1 MSGKLNPLREIVI
14 HGRGGQGAVTAA
26 ELIAKAAF
34 YDGKESQAF
43 PSFGVE
49 RRGAPVQAFCRIS
62 KEKIT
67 LKSQVYEPDYVII
80 LDSTLL
86 PLVDIKNLSER
97 KGTLIVNTA
106 NHIDSSKFPGINV
119 LSVDASSVALEIFRA
134 DIVNTAM
141 VAAFLAFTGEISMQS
156 VIKALP
162 EIFERKDIIEKNQL
176 ALERIYSNCK
186 ECKPGK

>member
-1 MSGKLNPLREIVI
+1 MSGKLNPLRKIVI

-86 PLVDIKNLSER
+86 PLVDIKNLSEK
-97 KGTLIVNTA
+97 KGTLIVNTT
-106 NHIDSSKFPGINV
+106 NYIDSSKFTGINV

-141 VAAFLAFTGEISMQS
+141 VAAFSAFTGEISMQS
-156 VIKALP
+156 MIKALP
-162 EIFERKDIIEKNQL
+162 EIFERKDIIEKNQSV
-176 ALERIYSNCK
+176 LERIYSNCK

>member
-62 KEKIT
+62 ESRIT

-106 NHIDSSKFPGINV
+106 NPINSSKFPGINI
-119 LSVDASSVALEIFRA
+119 LSVDASSVALEIFKA

-141 VAAFLAFTGEISMQS
+141 VAAFSAFTGEISIQS

-176 ALERIYSNCK
+176 ALKKIYSKCN